1 MTAAF
6 NSVLSYPPYP
16 NNKYLC
22 ILDDVATHA
31 RAITNQLTLFRQK
44 KGNHSVSRAVGF
56 NIQNGFD
63 FWRDKE
69 RGERE
74 RERERHGSPTWGQT
88 APDRIVDVTG
98 ELWNIPIMVWT
109 ININFLWLKCPPLR
123 ISVVFAGW
131 RNHSYMRNKPDGWEV
146 YNIMID

>member
-6 NSVLSYPPYP
+6 NSVLSYPPHP

-74 RERERHGSPTWGQT
+74 RERERDSWLSHVRSNRTRPHRRRYR
-88 APDRIVDVTG
+88 RIMKYTNYG
-98 ELWNIPIMVWT
+98 M
-109 ININFLWLKCPPLR
+109 
-123 ISVVFAGW
+123 
-131 RNHSYMRNKPDGWEV
+131 NH
-146 YNIMID
+146 

>member
-74 RERERHGSPTWGQT
+74 RERERDMALPREVKPHPTASSTLPANYEIYQ
-88 APDRIVDVTG
+88 
-98 ELWNIPIMVWT
+98 LWYE
-109 ININFLWLKCPPLR
+109 PL
-123 ISVVFAGW
+123 I
-131 RNHSYMRNKPDGWEV
+131 
-146 YNIMID
+146 